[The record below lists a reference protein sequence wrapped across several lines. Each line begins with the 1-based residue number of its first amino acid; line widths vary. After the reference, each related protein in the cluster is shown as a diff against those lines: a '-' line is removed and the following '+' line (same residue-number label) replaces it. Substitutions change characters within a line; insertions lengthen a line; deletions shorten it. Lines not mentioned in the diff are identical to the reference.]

1 MSDYSQKIPGY
12 ASGSFISD
20 YTIDPRVVPDS
31 SYWGGDP
38 TLFAP
43 SWGAPTKQDSR
54 SSLQQP
60 SIWDA
65 VKEGLYRGLTRG
77 ISGGLGIDLYG
88 RNPFS
93 DYTPEAK
100 QRMAGEDQ
108 RAFGALP
115 EYLRYDVQRLLNPKL
130 NVRPTSIYSGF
141 LR

>member
-12 ASGSFISD
+12 DQYPSSI
-20 YTIDPRVVPDS
+20 PPKVVPDS
-31 SYWGGDP
+31 SYWAGDP
-38 TLFAP
+38 TFTNP
-43 SWGAPTKQDSR
+43 SWGAPTNQDFR
-54 SSLQQP
+54 SNFQQP

-65 VKEGLYRGLTRG
+65 LKEGLYRGLTRG
-77 ISGGLGIDLYG
+77 MSGGLGTDPYG

-100 QRMAGEDQ
+100 RRMAGDDQ